1 MSEIMYIKRLASGY
15 WHVRFGP
22 WRFAQWK
29 TGELCVP
36 KDIFGAG
43 GDEEQLAE
51 EANEAVY
58 CQSARCTCWDEP
70 GDIDC
75 PVHSL

>member
-51 EANEAVY
+51 EANE
-58 CQSARCTCWDEP
+58 TCWDEP